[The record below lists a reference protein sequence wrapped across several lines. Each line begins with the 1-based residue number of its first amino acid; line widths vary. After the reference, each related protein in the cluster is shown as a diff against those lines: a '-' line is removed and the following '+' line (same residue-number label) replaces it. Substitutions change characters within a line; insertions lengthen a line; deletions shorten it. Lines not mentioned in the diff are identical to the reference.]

1 MSENTTNRRRFLGAA
16 GLAAV
21 ATAGLALVPATAIAV
36 DRGAAA
42 TADPSTGEPL
52 DAGVDCDREYQP

>member
-21 ATAGLALVPATAIAV
+21 ATAGLALVPATAVAGQR
-36 DRGAAA
+36 DAA
-42 TADPSTGEPL
+42 TADPFTGEPL
-52 DAGVDCDREYQP
+52 DAGVDCDREYRP